1 MCRRL
6 FYSVLRCTVLYHL
19 YQQLH
24 LKFYSLFYFICV
36 QVYFRKQQMQTSVF
50 GVVCIT
56 FQRSILYITLKIE
69 VIKISIFIFNGNY
82 LFSYILVLHGK
93 SYILNQAVVHFCLE
107 KSALLIQG
115 FKGHGKW
122 WKSVWLT
129 SSTEFQVSQPFPT
142 CIQFIILFWT

>member
-24 LKFYSLFYFICV
+24 LKFYSLLYFICV
-36 QVYFRKQQMQTSVF
+36 QVYFKKQQMQTSVF
-50 GVVCIT
+50 GVVCII
-56 FQRSILYITLKIE
+56 FQKSILYITLKIE
-69 VIKISIFIFNGNY
+69 VIKISIFIFNVIICSVIYWYYMVSHTY
-82 LFSYILVLHGK
+82 LTKQLFTSVWK
-93 SYILNQAVVHFCLE
+93 

-115 FKGHGKW
+115 FKVVVKW
-122 WKSVWLT
+122 WRSGWLT

-142 CIQFIILFWT
+142 CTQFIILLWK